1 MTPVKAVVFPPA
13 GTPSF
18 EGSIMASL
26 PLPVIAVDR
35 SDNITYLNPAA
46 EQFFQGSLATLGGV
60 NLQDIIPHDSPVFA
74 LVHKTPR
81 RGRPTAGS

>member
-35 SDNITYLNPAA
+35 SDNIT
-46 EQFFQGSLATLGGV
+46 
-60 NLQDIIPHDSPVFA
+60 
-74 LVHKTPR
+74 
-81 RGRPTAGS
+81 